1 VFSTE
6 FLSIDTE
13 VRGIYTVE
21 YNSSSVLD
29 RFIFD
34 NDNNNNNNNWLFSTL
49 IALLSNQSIT
59 VSQQ

>member
-1 VFSTE
+1 VFPTE

-34 NDNNNNNNNWLFSTL
+34 NDNNNNNNN
-49 IALLSNQSIT
+49 NN
-59 VSQQ
+59 